1 VSGDE
6 DKGTVAFGAACVG
19 GLLGV
24 YLFGEILPSVLLALA
39 AAYGSTTNSV
49 FGNATRTVGSTYN
62 KVYTKTTELNEE
74 YELLGKAKSA
84 ADYAVAAAQEVD
96 ENYALTSRV
105 NEKLK
110 LSATLDTVKDKI
122 SEANDKLRN
131 KVN

>member
-1 VSGDE
+1 
-6 DKGTVAFGAACVG
+6 VAFGAACVG